1 MKYAF
6 IFITALLLVVSSAD
20 AQPGGGRGKFRN
32 RGGDPMKKLEQLEK
46 VKLIETL
53 NLEEE
58 TMLKLFSRRADHQ
71 KVMEERNHKADLI
84 LDEMEELIADNKDG
98 SKNKEIT
105 AKIAEF
111 GQFVDQTRRIQHQFI
126 SSLSEILDPESHAKY
141 IVFERNFRRELR
153 DLLKKD

>member
-1 MKYAF
+1 MKYIF

-71 KVMEERNHKADLI
+71 KVMEDRNHKADLI
-84 LDEMEELIADNKDG
+84 LDEMEELIDENKDG
-98 SKNKEIT
+98 SKKQRNKCKNSGIWSVYGSDPPNAT
-105 AKIAEF
+105 S
-111 GQFVDQTRRIQHQFI
+111 VHSFI
-126 SSLSEILDPESHAKY
+126 IGNFES
-141 IVFERNFRRELR
+141 
-153 DLLKKD
+153 